1 MQSTGIFPSKIKEV
15 IGNTLMWSPG
25 VSTFGM
31 KMGVSFFSACR
42 QLFKYSDPLEA
53 EARACEEGL
62 KLALELS
69 DKKIMMES

>member
-1 MQSTGIFPSKIKEV
+1 
-15 IGNTLMWSPG
+15 MWSLG

-31 KMGVSFFSACR
+31 KMRVSFFSAYR
-42 QLFKYSDPLEA
+42 QLIKCSDPLKA

-69 DKKIMMES
+69 DKQIMMES